1 VNSNFG
7 DAMVSMLQPRNQLE
21 NRESKN
27 DEMFRGVQ
35 KTVETSV
42 REVGLG
48 EAERER
54 SKRRSRKKMG
64 RKGKRDEA
72 EEKKDSRSKKNSQGM
87 RNLG

>member
-7 DAMVSMLQPRNQLE
+7 NAMVSTPQPRNQLE

-27 DEMFRGVQ
+27 DEMSRGVQ

-54 SKRRSRKKMG
+54 SRRR
-64 RKGKRDEA
+64 R
-72 EEKKDSRSKKNSQGM
+72 EEKEKGMKQKK
-87 RNLG
+87 RKIVEVKRIAKEWEI

>member
-1 VNSNFG
+1 
-7 DAMVSMLQPRNQLE
+7 LE
-21 NRESKN
+21 DRGSKN
-27 DEMFRGVQ
+27 DKVSRGVQ

-48 EAERER
+48 EAERGR

-64 RKGKRDEA
+64 RKGKRKEA

-87 RNLG
+87 ENLG